1 MRVHDLLFVLVWAL
15 CCYVVFSNSMCS
27 TPIDNPC
34 PRFPVSSFI
43 AAPTN
48 LFSENGLLSLSLTFR
63 NRIGNQSSDL
73 YCFMMDNN
81 IDQSPTIRL
90 KHNDRFL
97 LTLTNCFPGNA
108 HIQPV
113 MNESIPL
120 NQQACSNRQMTSSST
135 NLHFHGSTIPAYCHE
150 DLIVNTFVNFQDVY
164 SINFTVPERQSP
176 GLYW

>member
-1 MRVHDLLFVLVWAL
+1 MKVVELLFLLVLSL
-15 CCYVVFSNSMCS
+15 HCCFVFPSSICS
-27 TPIDNPC
+27 TTIANPC
-34 PRFPVSSFI
+34 PRLPLSSFI
-43 AAPTN
+43 AAPKN

-63 NRIGNQSSDL
+63 NHTEDESSDL

-108 HIQPV
+108 GTDPL
-113 MNESIPL
+113 MNESVPL

-150 DLIVNTFVNFQDVY
+150 DLIVNTFINYHDVY
-164 SINFTVPERQSP
+164 SINFTVPEQQSP